1 MNENDEPCMELNEII
16 YHISGEFWKQAYDAL
31 LRKQKTYESDQDI
44 PVRQAIS
51 ELRKD
56 VRALAKENQLKCNA
70 FSHNEH
76 FYMSLIPFPIYIG
89 IERETGD
96 FSVSAPHI
104 STKHFTHSE
113 YKSGIKW
120 IQDYIDIDI
129 KPLTAKTEAVREKFY
144 LNTKSSEIV
153 GTSIKALCESIF
165 GKKALNYKLHQSRL
179 KSNIT
184 VVAKDKTVYEVE
196 AYHKPFASDA
206 SILIN
211 LLNNL
216 HEENIEDVLRCDILQ
231 TYDKEIQE
239 LVDGMKGAGEVAV

>member
-76 FYMSLIPFPIYIG
+76 FYMSLVPFPIYIG
-89 IERETGD
+89 IERGTGD
-96 FSVSAPHI
+96 FSISAPHI
-104 STKHFTHSE
+104 STRHFTHTE
-113 YKSGIKW
+113 YEAGLKW

-129 KPLTAKTEAVREKFY
+129 KPLTAKTLAVHEKFY
-144 LNTKSSEIV
+144 LNTKSAEIV
-153 GTSIKALCESIF
+153 GSSIKALCESIL
-165 GKKALNYKLHQSRL
+165 GKKGQEYKIKQSRL
-179 KSNIT
+179 KSEIQIVVKKNTAYELT
-184 VVAKDKTVYEVE
+184 V
-196 AYHKPFASDA
+196 YHKPFSHDT

-216 HEENIEDVLRCDILQ
+216 HEEKLEDVLTCELLQ
-231 TYDKEIQE
+231 NYKAEE
-239 LVDGMKGAGEVAV
+239 ERAV

>member
-76 FYMSLIPFPIYIG
+76 FYMSLVPFPIYIG
-89 IERETGD
+89 IEKDTGD

-104 STKHFTHSE
+104 STRHFTHSE
-113 YKSGIKW
+113 YNAGLKW

-129 KPLTAKTEAVREKFY
+129 KPLTDKLQNVHDKFY

-153 GTSIKALCESIF
+153 STSIKVLCETIL
-165 GKKALNYKLHQSRL
+165 GKKLLDYNLRQNRL

-184 VVAKDKTVYEVE
+184 IVSQEKMLYEVE
-196 AYHKPFASDA
+196 VYHKPFAKDS

-216 HEENIEDVLRCDILQ
+216 HEENIEYVLRCQRSYTGGL
-231 TYDKEIQE
+231 YVSKN
-239 LVDGMKGAGEVAV
+239 